1 MDAGLPAALAEPGLS
16 DLSPSNQVNG
26 HTLRGGV
33 PDSGMGGGG
42 GMSSD
47 LHGGGRSVG
56 VG

>member
-1 MDAGLPAALAEPGLS
+1 MDAGLPAALAEPDLS

-33 PDSGMGGGG
+33 PDSGMGGG
-42 GMSSD
+42 MSSH
-47 LHGGGRSVG
+47 LHGGGMSVG